1 MRKLNRI
8 KNKGDGNEAVISP
21 DDIPPPTRTV
31 DLQLVPNALTSKE
44 TVRETEAVPVPVP
57 EVEIPT
63 EDELKLK
70 RKQASDERVQNV
82 KSFIYF
88 IMSDEIQ
95 GMIKTNTINH
105 LNAAKLFKERTGIT
119 IPTKTARLQFKTW
132 IIVTDEDGNKYIV
145 KKNHLNKI

>member
-8 KNKGDGNEAVISP
+8 KNKGDGNEPEISP
-21 DDIPPPTRTV
+21 DDIPPPTRIV
-31 DLQLVPNALTSKE
+31 DLQLVPNALTSKG
-44 TVRETEAVPVPVP
+44 TVRETVPVPEV

-63 EDELKLK
+63 EDKLKLK
-70 RKQASDERVQNV
+70 RKQATDERAQNV
-82 KSFIYF
+82 KAFIYF

>member
-8 KNKGDGNEAVISP
+8 KNKGDGNEHEISP

-44 TVRETEAVPVPVP
+44 TVRETVPEV

-63 EDELKLK
+63 EDKLKLK
-70 RKQASDERVQNV
+70 RKQASDERAQNV
-82 KSFIYF
+82 KAFIYF

>member
-1 MRKLNRI
+1 MSTKVLRKI
-8 KNKGDGNEAVISP
+8 KKQNKTEIAP
-21 DDIPPPTRTV
+21 EDIPPPTLSV

-44 TVRETEAVPVPVP
+44 TIRETVREI
-57 EVEIPT
+57 EVEVPR

-70 RKQASDERVQNV
+70 RKQATAERVQNV
-82 KSFIYF
+82 KAFIYF

-95 GMIKTNTINH
+95 GMIKSNKINH
-105 LNAAKLFKERTGIT
+105 LNAAKLFKERTNIT

-132 IIVTDEDGNKYIV
+132 IIVTDEEGNKYIV

>member
-1 MRKLNRI
+1 MSTKVLRKI
-8 KNKGDGNEAVISP
+8 KKQNETEITP
-21 DDIPPPTRTV
+21 EDIQPPTRTV

-44 TVRETEAVPVPVP
+44 TVREI
-57 EVEIPT
+57 EVEVPR

-70 RKQASDERVQNV
+70 RKQASDERAQNV
-82 KSFIYF
+82 KAFIYF

-95 GMIKTNTINH
+95 GMIKSNKINH
-105 LNAAKLFKERTGIT
+105 LNAAKLFKERTNIT

-132 IIVTDEDGNKYIV
+132 VIVTDEEGNKYIV